1 MQKNLSTI
9 DLFANLK
16 KMDSLL
22 HSKPGNERGF
32 ITRVATKSLRIIL
45 ASLLSATV
53 SSSIGRAATHDAPID
68 AAKREGEVAY
78 YASMNLSEAN
88 ALIGEFEKRFPFI
101 KVKLN
106 RTGSEKLL
114 TRILTEARAKKTF
127 ADVIQT
133 VEFSMHIFNR
143 RGLLAR
149 YVPQANSLYPK
160 DFKEEGFWTTVYYNS
175 YVTAYNTRLVAARAL
190 PKTYDDLL
198 DPNWKGKLMMEG
210 TKAEW
215 FAGMLQILGQE
226 RGLNYMRALAKQQPS
241 LREGHELLAQ
251 LVAAGEGVFDINIPA
266 ASVERMKERGAPID
280 WTALGPVPSTMVG
293 AGVAAQA
300 PHPSAARIFLD
311 FLLSRE
317 GQKLMQTPGRMSARG
332 DFTNEQAAMLKD
344 LKIVPVHPSLAEKL
358 DDYAKQL
365 RSIFS
370 RSQ

>member
-1 MQKNLSTI
+1 MTY
-9 DLFANLK
+9 
-16 KMDSLL
+16 
-22 HSKPGNERGF
+22 
-32 ITRVATKSLRIIL
+32 VAIKSLQIVL
-45 ASLLSATV
+45 ASLLSAAV
-53 SSSIGRAATHDAPID
+53 FYSIGRAATYDALND

-149 YVPQANSLYPK
+149 YMPQANSLYPK

-175 YVTAYNTRLVAARAL
+175 YVTAYNTRLVSARAL
-190 PKTYDDLL
+190 PKTYNDLL
-198 DPNWKGKLMMEG
+198 DAKWKGKLMMEG

-226 RGLNYMRALAKQQPS
+226 PGLNYMRALARQQPS
-241 LREGHELLAQ
+241 PREGHELLAQ

-300 PHPSAARIFLD
+300 PHPNAARIFLD

-358 DDYAKQL
+358 DEYARQL
-365 RSIFS
+365 RSIFGA
-370 RSQ
+370 SQ